1 MAYIDLDSYITD
13 GIVAETS
20 NYANYYFQQE
30 GIAYS
35 RFRLIPGHFYSFNVV
50 NALPNDVVPNL
61 SETMSQNDLK
71 QYSIKRPYYDNAPVC
86 LSLGGQDGEIIL
98 NLKMIPPKLRSVI
111 IRRYLGA
118 VRERLKLF
126 YDDSDNLMP
135 FESRLADRLIGPFLT
150 VNPAFMSKLTGIN
163 LSFALNKY
171 QRENMANIALIDW
184 EDVSKIEQI
193 DYRNDPTISVKTPVA
208 VLLSEFGK

>member
-13 GIVAETS
+13 GTIAES
-20 NYANYYFQQE
+20 SHYANYYFQEE
-30 GIAYS
+30 GKPFN
-35 RFRLIPGHFYSFNVV
+35 RFKLIPGHFYSFNVV

-61 SETMSQNDLK
+61 SETFSPKSLN
-71 QYSIKRPYYDNAPVC
+71 QYQVKRPYYDNSPVC
-86 LSLGGQDGEIIL
+86 LSLGGSDGEIIL

-111 IRRYLGA
+111 IRRYLRT
-118 VRERLKLF
+118 VQERLKLF
-126 YDDSDNLMP
+126 YGNDGQLIP
-135 FESRLADRLIGPFLT
+135 FENRLNEKTIGPFLT

-171 QRENMANIALIDW
+171 QRENMANISLIDW

-193 DYRNDPTISVKTPVA
+193 DYRNDPTIAVKTPVA

>member
-13 GIVAETS
+13 GTVAES
-20 NYANYYFQQE
+20 SHYANYYFQEE
-30 GIAYS
+30 GQPFN

-61 SETMSQNDLK
+61 SETFNPESLK
-71 QYSIKRPYYDNAPVC
+71 QYSVKRPYYDNYPVC
-86 LSLGGQDGEIIL
+86 LSLGGADGEIVL

-126 YDDSDNLMP
+126 YGNDDKLIP
-135 FESRLADRLIGPFLT
+135 FESRLNERTIGPFLT

>member
-1 MAYIDLDSYITD
+1 MAYIDLHSYITD
-13 GIVAETS
+13 GVVAES
-20 NYANYYFQQE
+20 SQYANYYFQEE
-30 GIAYS
+30 GVPFS
-35 RFRLIPGHFYSFNVV
+35 RFRLIPGHFYSFNVI

-61 SETMSQNDLK
+61 SESMSPVSLK
-71 QYSIKRPYYDNAPVC
+71 QYPVKRPYYDNYPVC
-86 LSLGGQDGEIIL
+86 LSLGGPDGEVVL

-118 VRERLKLF
+118 VQERLKLF
-126 YDDSDNLMP
+126 YGNDDTLMP
-135 FESRLADRLIGPFLT
+135 FEQRLNERVIGPFLT
-150 VNPAFMSKLTGIN
+150 VNAAFMSKLTGIN

-193 DYRNDPTISVKTPVA
+193 DYRTDPMISVKTPVA